1 MARWKPSSRPPGRQA
16 VVISSNIHT
25 DAGILT
31 LLFAQQ
37 PGLQVLSPTTSEWEW
52 VHTREG
58 DSIVNAGGTL
68 RFLSGERLQ
77 SALHRVLPLTD
88 KDSAHPYDRYSTAY
102 LRAAEDAV
110 CVRKDG
116 KKTTADEWFL
126 RKFHSFTQ
134 DSSVQWLDLVAV
146 GGYGDFR
153 SEGLSITKTEQA
165 QRNMA

>member
-1 MARWKPSSRPPGRQA
+1 M
-16 VVISSNIHT
+16 
-25 DAGILT
+25 
-31 LLFAQQ
+31 
-37 PGLQVLSPTTSEWEW
+37 SEWEW

-58 DSIVNAGGTL
+58 DSIVNAGDTL
-68 RFLSGERLQ
+68 RFRSGERLQ

-110 CVRKDG
+110 FVGKDG
-116 KKTTADEWFL
+116 KKTRADEWFL

-134 DSSVQWLDLVAV
+134 DSSVQRLYLVAV

-165 QRNMA
+165 QRNTA